1 MSSSGSSSHDSSRD
15 SRHGPKPDVQRAHGL
30 HEEWSLDRGFYPAS
44 EPIEDRLLFLLRY
57 AILAPSAH
65 NSQPWLFRVTAD
77 EGGRVDLFADRRRR
91 CAVVDPHDRELTI
104 SCGCALMALRL
115 AMRRHG
121 LSDLVSIRPNA
132 ADPDLLASV
141 WATGTH
147 APTDDDTFLF
157 KAIMHRRTHRG
168 EFDAMPMPDHLVTRL
183 VRDAG
188 RESAAIMPVNEMRL
202 KHQVANLIAEGD
214 RVQMHDAEFRAELAK
229 WMRSNGNDK
238 AKDGIPAYAEGHSG
252 GVWEI
257 ASGLEPLILRTFERG
272 IGRAAR
278 DQELAEGSP
287 LLMVIYT
294 ENDTPND
301 WMHAGQA
308 LMRLS
313 LRAQSAGVYV
323 SYLNQPIEVPVL
335 RQLLADTLGIPGA
348 PQLLLR
354 LGYADPIEPTPR
366 RPVSEVLKRD
376 DPFTGAKQHK
386 TH

>member
-1 MSSSGSSSHDSSRD
+1 MTNSGSSSHDSSRD
-15 SRHGPKPDVQRAHGL
+15 SRHGPKHDVQRAHGL
-30 HEEWSLDRGFYPAS
+30 HEEWTLDRGFYPAS
-44 EPIEDRLLFLLRY
+44 EPIEDRLMFLLRY

-65 NSQPWLFRVTAD
+65 NSQPWLFRVTGE
-77 EGGRVDLFADRRRR
+77 EGGRVDVFADRRRR
-91 CAVVDPHDRELTI
+91 CSIVDPHDRELTI

-121 LSDLVSIRPNA
+121 LADLVSIRPNA

-141 WATGTH
+141 WASGVH
-147 APTDDDTFLF
+147 ATTDDDTFLF

-168 EFDAMPMPDHLVTRL
+168 AYETKALPEHLVTRL

-202 KHQVANLIAEGD
+202 KHQVANLVAEGD
-214 RVQMHDAEFRAELAK
+214 RAQMRDAAFRTELAK
-229 WMRSNGNDK
+229 WMRSNHTEK
-238 AKDGIPAYAEGHSG
+238 VKDGIPAYAEGHSG
-252 GVWEI
+252 GLWEI
-257 ASGLEPLILRTFERG
+257 APGLEPLIVRTFERG

-287 LLMVIYT
+287 LLMIIYT
-294 ENDTPND
+294 ENDTPID
-301 WMHAGQA
+301 WIHAGQA

-313 LRAQSAGVYV
+313 LRVQAAGVYV

-335 RQLLADTLGIPGA
+335 RRLLTDTLGIPGA

-354 LGYADPIEPTPR
+354 LGYADAIEPTPR
-366 RPVSEVLKRD
+366 RPLSEVLKRD
-376 DPFTGAKQHK
+376 DPFTSGAQRKSH
-386 TH
+386 